1 MTVTSDLA
9 CNSPAD
15 SSVWSSSTNNPSIIT
30 FNLRILRSMES
41 SQCFFS
47 CSIAFN
53 SWMVFVGMTWTVTT
67 LPSKVFTFSL
77 LAMAKKT
84 VSEKNLRC
92 LEVQNFPYNFQ
103 QIWRS
108 ITKFILQ
115 TSGHPNNKDPVVRM
129 SRHAKKMAARP
140 ERKIKKDVFF
150 SGEAR
155 KHFSFTKA
163 YKLWFL
169 FCLVGAV
176 AMTCPS
182 FVLAVFAC
190 GGASFLRK
198 FSGQQL

>member
-1 MTVTSDLA
+1 M
-9 CNSPAD
+9 
-15 SSVWSSSTNNPSIIT
+15 
-30 FNLRILRSMES
+30 
-41 SQCFFS
+41 SQ
-47 CSIAFN
+47 
-53 SWMVFVGMTWTVTT
+53 
-67 LPSKVFTFSL
+67 
-77 LAMAKKT
+77 
-84 VSEKNLRC
+84 NLRC
-92 LEVQNFPYNFQ
+92 LQVQNFPYNFQ

-115 TSGHPNNKDPVVRM
+115 TSGHPN
-129 SRHAKKMAARP
+129 KKTAARP
-140 ERKIKKDVFF
+140 ERKIKKDFF
-150 SGEAR
+150 QG

-198 FSGQQL
+198 FSGPTTLAWHQSYPQVAHLVLPTEPVVLVPRLQTTTPMMQRLTS